1 MKKEYIVNNN
11 KYIFDG
17 ENLELYLID
26 SNFET
31 ELNNEKNNK
40 NEKLLNKSKNKLINK
55 IVFNVSNMCN
65 LNCKYCYANGG
76 NYNREDSL
84 MSLNTAKIIIN
95 EIKLKYDDIGTV
107 YFFGGEPLLNFE
119 LIKHIV
125 NELEKYYREKIDFRI
140 VTNGILLN
148 EEKIKFLD
156 KHNFKLYISLD
167 GPKEVQEFLRGAN
180 TFDKIISNINIIKK
194 YSLKERTELLCTYT
208 KKHEEML
215 GYDKIVDFFESLNL
229 KYSITDVI
237 TNDEE
242 LKVVTV
248 NQNDRQRKYIDI
260 SIERIFNL
268 SKNTGIS
275 EYLSA
280 ILNALVF
287 HSKQEVFCKELNND
301 YSNVFD
307 YSGDE
312 YNCIRLVGKF
322 KKDDDEIKKNNL
334 KANHKVCQKCI
345 FKNLCTMCIADK
357 LLKNEKFPF
366 DNKNCRSIELYSY
379 ALRRVIEI
387 YNESEEKM
395 VILLNNYYSNYLK

>member
-156 KHNFKLYISLD
+156 KHNFKLYISSS
-167 GPKEVQEFLRGAN
+167 K
-180 TFDKIISNINIIKK
+180 KSSII
-194 YSLKERTELLCTYT
+194 
-208 KKHEEML
+208 
-215 GYDKIVDFFESLNL
+215 
-229 KYSITDVI
+229 
-237 TNDEE
+237 
-242 LKVVTV
+242 
-248 NQNDRQRKYIDI
+248 
-260 SIERIFNL
+260 
-268 SKNTGIS
+268 
-275 EYLSA
+275 
-280 ILNALVF
+280 
-287 HSKQEVFCKELNND
+287 
-301 YSNVFD
+301 
-307 YSGDE
+307 
-312 YNCIRLVGKF
+312 
-322 KKDDDEIKKNNL
+322 
-334 KANHKVCQKCI
+334 
-345 FKNLCTMCIADK
+345 
-357 LLKNEKFPF
+357 
-366 DNKNCRSIELYSY
+366 
-379 ALRRVIEI
+379 
-387 YNESEEKM
+387 
-395 VILLNNYYSNYLK
+395 